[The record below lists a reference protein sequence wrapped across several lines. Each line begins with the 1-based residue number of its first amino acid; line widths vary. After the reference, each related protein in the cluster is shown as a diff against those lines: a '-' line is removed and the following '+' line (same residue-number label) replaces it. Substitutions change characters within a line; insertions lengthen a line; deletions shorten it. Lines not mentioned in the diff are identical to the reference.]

1 MDRFTSCQVTRM
13 RNVLTSNS
21 QYTNIVS
28 STNFTA
34 TGGDIATSVR
44 NINGATTPTL
54 QVYPNPFSKEILIN
68 LENKNQSVSY
78 QITNI
83 FGQSVQTGQLLRNQK
98 SLNLGHLSPGVYF
111 IKANN
116 ETIKI
121 IKQ

>member
-1 MDRFTSCQVTRM
+1 M
-13 RNVLTSNS
+13 RAVLTSNS

>member
-1 MDRFTSCQVTRM
+1 MDRFTPDQVTRM
-13 RNVLTSNS
+13 RAVLTSNS

-28 STNFTA
+28 SGNFTA